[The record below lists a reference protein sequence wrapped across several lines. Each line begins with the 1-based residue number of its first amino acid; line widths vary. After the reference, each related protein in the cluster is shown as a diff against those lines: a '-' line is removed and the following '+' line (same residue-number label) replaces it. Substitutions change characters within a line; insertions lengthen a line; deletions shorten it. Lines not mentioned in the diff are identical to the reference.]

1 MIKIILMVIILISI
15 IINVLNKNYF
25 NRTTEELEKSDWVF
39 KIKDQRSTFKNSL
52 KYTLLNYPNLKN
64 MDKVTLKKW
73 RINTHGFFF

>member
-1 MIKIILMVIILISI
+1 MIKIILIVIILISI